1 MATEPALFVLDGDGG
16 TWQKRLE
23 QLNIDVELADNTDQL
38 EGNWLGCVVDGYEFQ
53 PDEIGGWKA
62 KTKFLVEFCDF
73 GDPSRHA
80 DVVLS
85 SRLEVSNTSPGTH
98 VMSGLRYALLDPA
111 YRIETDYESGPDVTH
126 IVVCFGAR
134 DGTNAMEIA
143 LGALNSLLKD
153 KDGVRVTAVLG
164 AAAPHC
170 GEIERIISQCGS
182 QFSLSVDE
190 KDMPGLLHSADFAIG
205 AGGMCLLERMAC
217 GVPSVTVATAENQIE
232 TIQQA
237 AAGGGTHYAGL
248 RTDIGKLELTSAVA
262 GLMSNPGGR
271 REMSRKA
278 RQMVDG
284 WGASRVAEA
293 IREHRLGPIAR
304 RV

>member
-1 MATEPALFVLDGDGG
+1 M
-16 TWQKRLE
+16 
-23 QLNIDVELADNTDQL
+23 
-38 EGNWLGCVVDGYEFQ
+38 
-53 PDEIGGWKA
+53 
-62 KTKFLVEFCDF
+62 
-73 GDPSRHA
+73 
-80 DVVLS
+80 
-85 SRLEVSNTSPGTH
+85 
-98 VMSGLRYALLDPA
+98 
-111 YRIETDYESGPDVTH
+111 
-126 IVVCFGAR
+126 
-134 DGTNAMEIA
+134 
-143 LGALNSLLKD
+143 GALNSLLKD